1 MLQRIKTVASGDG
14 MTAKAIRSSGFTV
27 LKLGG
32 QNFLRLTSNLV
43 LTRLLFPEAFG
54 IMAIVQVVL
63 TGVAMFSDFGIK
75 GSIVQ
80 DERGDDPD
88 FLNTAWTFQI
98 LRGFVLGTVVLLAA
112 EPIADFYET
121 PILADLLMVAAIVP
135 VIQGF
140 ASTRLATASRKLFI
154 GRMVGL
160 HLGAQ
165 FTGILVMIALAWWL
179 ETVWALVIGSLVSP
193 FLVTALSHVVVP
205 GIRNRVMVERD
216 ALGRI
221 FGFGKYIFLATI
233 AGFFVSQGDKAILG
247 KFVSLNDLAIY
258 NIAFFLASVPILLAN
273 ALNQAVIFPLYAR
286 RPPSA
291 SENNRRKINKAR
303 FLVTAALVGALCCL
317 ALVGD
322 WLVRALYDSRYYG
335 AGPLMILI
343 ALAAL
348 PRVVVSSYASLPLA
362 AGESDRYAA
371 ILTMGAVL
379 QLGLI
384 FLGARS
390 FGVVGVIL
398 APFLAALLFYPV
410 IVLAVR
416 KYRGWDPRHDALYY
430 AIALVAGTVIFWLHS
445 DLLMETM
452 LSAGIFAPG

>member
-1 MLQRIKTVASGDG
+1 MLQRIRTATSGDG
-14 MTAKAIRSSGFTV
+14 MAARAIRSSGFTV

-32 QNFLRLTSNLV
+32 QNFLRLASNLV

-98 LRGFVLGTVVLLAA
+98 LRGFVLGVIVLLAA
-112 EPIADFYET
+112 GPIAEFYET

-154 GRMVGL
+154 GRMVML

-165 FTGILVMIALAWWL
+165 FVGILVMIALAWWL
-179 ETVWALVIGSLVSP
+179 ESVWALVIGSLVSP
-193 FLVTALSHVVVP
+193 FLVTSLSHVVIP
-205 GIRNRVMVERD
+205 GIRNRIMFERD
-216 ALGRI
+216 ALGRL

-233 AGFFVSQGDKAILG
+233 AGFFVGQGDKAILG
-247 KFVSLNDLAIY
+247 KFVSLSDLAIY
-258 NIAFFLASVPILLAN
+258 NIAFFLASVPVLLAN

-303 FLVTAALVGALCCL
+303 FLTTAALVGALCCL
-317 ALVGD
+317 AFVGD

-348 PRVVVSSYASLPLA
+348 PRVVVSSYAALPMA
-362 AGESDRYAA
+362 AGDSGRFALLMTAGA
-371 ILTMGAVL
+371 ILH
-379 QLGLI
+379 LGSV
-384 FLGARS
+384 FLGAQN
-390 FGVVGVIL
+390 FGVVGVAVAPVL
-398 APFLAALLFYPV
+398 ASVLFYPV
-410 IVLAVR
+410 AVLTAR
-416 KYRGWDPRHDALYY
+416 RYKGWDPLHDALFH
-430 AIALVAGTVIFWLHS
+430 AIAVVAGAAIFWLHS
-445 DLLMETM
+445 DLLMEI
-452 LSAGIFAPG
+452 LRAAGLFALV